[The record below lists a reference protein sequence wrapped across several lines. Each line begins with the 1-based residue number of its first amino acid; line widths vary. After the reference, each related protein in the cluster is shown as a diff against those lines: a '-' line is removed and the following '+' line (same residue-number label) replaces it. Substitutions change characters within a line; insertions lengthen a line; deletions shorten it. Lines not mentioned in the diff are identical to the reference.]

1 MNEQKSKTMA
11 RLYKAKYPVM
21 APEVVIMLLT
31 SVNINVIPPN
41 PLQIPAYNLYPGD
54 FPVPWIESSICSR

>member
-1 MNEQKSKTMA
+1 MA

-21 APEVVIMLLT
+21 APKVVIMLLT
-31 SVNINVIPPN
+31 SVNINVIPPD

-54 FPVPWIESSICSR
+54 FPAL